1 MVGPDMGAPKSRL
14 HQIGRKA
21 SFLLNIKLLLS
32 MRMVDGIKS
41 KRWYLIKILRRNK
54 TEERRA
60 FGVNAMFEEGKTSR
74 AVIDKTNTT
83 LERRSDNF
91 LRLTAG

>member
-1 MVGPDMGAPKSRL
+1 
-14 HQIGRKA
+14 
-21 SFLLNIKLLLS
+21 
-32 MRMVDGIKS
+32 MRMVDGVKS
-41 KRWYLIKILRRNK
+41 KRLYLIKILRRNK

-60 FGVNAMFEEGKTSR
+60 FGVNAMFEEGKTLR

-91 LRLTAG
+91 LRLTVM

>member
-1 MVGPDMGAPKSRL
+1 MVGPDKGAPKTHLRK
-14 HQIGRKA
+14 IERKA
-21 SFLLNIKLLLS
+21 SFLVNLKLLLS

-54 TEERRA
+54 TKERRA
-60 FGVNAMFEEGKTSR
+60 FGVNAMFEEGKASR

-91 LRLTAG
+91 LRLTAI

>member
-1 MVGPDMGAPKSRL
+1 MVGPDMGEPKSHL
-14 HQIGRKA
+14 QQIGRKA
-21 SFLLNIKLLLS
+21 SFLVNLKLLLS
-32 MRMVDGIKS
+32 MRMVDGIES
-41 KRWYLIKILRRNK
+41 KRWYLINILRRNK

-60 FGVNAMFEEGKTSR
+60 FGVNAMFEEGKASR

-91 LRLTAG
+91 LRLTAI

>member
-1 MVGPDMGAPKSRL
+1 MVGPDMGAPKSHL
-14 HQIGRKA
+14 QQIGRKA
-21 SFLLNIKLLLS
+21 LFLYNLKLLLS

-41 KRWYLIKILRRNK
+41 NRSYLIKILRRNK
-54 TEERRA
+54 TDERWA
-60 FGVNAMFEEGKTSR
+60 FGVNAMFEEGKASR

-91 LRLTAG
+91 LRLTAM

>member
-1 MVGPDMGAPKSRL
+1 
-14 HQIGRKA
+14 
-21 SFLLNIKLLLS
+21 

-41 KRWYLIKILRRNK
+41 NRSYLIKILRRNK

-60 FGVNAMFEEGKTSR
+60 LGVNAMFEEGKASR

-91 LRLTAG
+91 LRLTAI

>member
-1 MVGPDMGAPKSRL
+1 
-14 HQIGRKA
+14 
-21 SFLLNIKLLLS
+21 

-74 AVIDKTNTT
+74 AVIDKTNILWKGGPTT
-83 LERRSDNF
+83 F
-91 LRLTAG
+91 